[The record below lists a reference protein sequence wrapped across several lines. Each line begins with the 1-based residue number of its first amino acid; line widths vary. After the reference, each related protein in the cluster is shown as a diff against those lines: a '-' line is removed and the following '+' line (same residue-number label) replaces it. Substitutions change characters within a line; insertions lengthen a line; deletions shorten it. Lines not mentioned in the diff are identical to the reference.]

1 MKYCGIA
8 WKQVGKRR
16 KQTLPCTSGEKG
28 LIDSSMDSRRDF
40 IKKSAIV
47 GTALCLPV
55 SLPRESRASYPD
67 LKTRNPKKALV
78 LWYSQTGQ
86 TRRYATLIGC
96 ILKGNG
102 LSADARDMQEFD
114 KNLLP
119 DYDLIVVGTPVFYY
133 DTPSNISK
141 WLSTIPS
148 IKGTPV
154 AAFVSFGGPEG
165 NQHNASSHILKLMAG
180 KGGVPVGRD
189 AFRNIA
195 SYPTPSWNNPKQISG
210 QHLPNAAT
218 FDQVHRFTA
227 GVMEKITRGETI
239 SVGYEVTLR
248 EGLSLLPLVWLN
260 KKAISKHTVDA
271 AKCIGCQ
278 TCVKK
283 CPTKAI
289 NPSKQTVD
297 QEKCL
302 ACFGCLNNCPADAVV
317 MDYMGERLYGFPE
330 YLKRN
335 KITIM
340 EPSEFNT
347 CSL

>member
-1 MKYCGIA
+1 MD
-8 WKQVGKRR
+8 
-16 KQTLPCTSGEKG
+16 TL
-28 LIDSSMDSRRDF
+28 RDF
-40 IKKSAIV
+40 INKSAIV
-47 GTALCLPV
+47 GAALCLPV
-55 SLPRESRASYPD
+55 SLTRESQAAYPN
-67 LKTRNPKKALV
+67 LKTRNPKRVLV

-86 TRRYATLIGC
+86 TRRYAKLVGC
-96 ILKGNG
+96 ILKGKG
-102 LSADARDMQEFD
+102 LAVDVRDMQEFD

-119 DYDLIVVGTPVFYY
+119 NYDLIVVGTPVFYY
-133 DTPSNISK
+133 DTPANVNE
-141 WLSTIPS
+141 WLKKIPY

-165 NQHNASSHILKLMAG
+165 NQHNASTHILKLLTA
-180 KGGVPVGRD
+180 KGGVPVGSD

-195 SYPTPSWNNPKQISG
+195 TYPTPTCNNPKQISG
-210 QHLPNAAT
+210 QHLPNAVT
-218 FDQVHRFTA
+218 FDQVRRFTA
-227 GVMEKITRGETI
+227 DVMERITRGETI
-239 SVGYEVTLR
+239 SVGYEVALR

-271 AKCIGCQ
+271 EKCIGCQ
-278 TCVKK
+278 TCVRK

-297 QEKCL
+297 REKCL

-317 MDYMGERLYGFPE
+317 MEYRGERLYGFPE

-340 EPSEFNT
+340 EPPEFKT
-347 CSL
+347 CSM